1 MSLQEIEKALK
12 HLRREYTIREGE
24 RAKVIILDEDIGE
37 IFSTKMIMTFQ
48 DDILENFIFEENKYF
63 LEYVQKFII
72 KHVLSTTGYNFE
84 IASENSFTTPKGST
98 ISPSERGTKKIAA
111 SLADV
116 YHRFQEFIGEIKTK
130 NDQYKS
136 SPATWISKNLPEK
149 INSIKAC
156 LNISPLNSFVD
167 IDVVYYEKIVNR
179 KPSSDFR
186 PYRLIIV
193 SKDIN
198 FVEVLAITP
207 IIPTSPEE
215 PPRTVCETISKGDN
229 FNETIE
235 RIAGKLY
242 PKEQYASRNQIT
254 GHRKEKFQKKN
265 IEDEENKEE
274 RKEVNLSRRDHY
286 GEAANVSEFDRFT

>member
-1 MSLQEIEKALK
+1 M
-12 HLRREYTIREGE
+12 
-24 RAKVIILDEDIGE
+24 
-37 IFSTKMIMTFQ
+37 
-48 DDILENFIFEENKYF
+48 
-63 LEYVQKFII
+63 
-72 KHVLSTTGYNFE
+72 
-84 IASENSFTTPKGST
+84 
-98 ISPSERGTKKIAA
+98 
-111 SLADV
+111 
-116 YHRFQEFIGEIKTK
+116 
-130 NDQYKS
+130 
-136 SPATWISKNLPEK
+136 
-149 INSIKAC
+149 
-156 LNISPLNSFVD
+156 
-167 IDVVYYEKIVNR
+167 NR